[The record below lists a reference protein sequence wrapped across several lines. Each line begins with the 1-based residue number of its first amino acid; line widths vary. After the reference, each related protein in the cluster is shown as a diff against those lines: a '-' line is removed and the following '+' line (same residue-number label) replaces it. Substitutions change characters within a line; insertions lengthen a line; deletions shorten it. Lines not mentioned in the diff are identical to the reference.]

1 MKEIYDYD
9 FSLIGSTI
17 KKIQNIL
24 ILALVYKFIFVILL
38 RFYLRSNTMKLIL
51 YKIMYRKDSLY
62 KLKPNRVIK

>member
-51 YKIMYRKDSLY
+51 CSSLQNY
-62 KLKPNRVIK
+62 VQKRFFVQT